1 MPIKKLIRTIPD
13 FPKPGIMF
21 RDVTTLFQD
30 PEGFRTVIEILRER
44 YADQEIDAV
53 VGVESR
59 GFIVGAPLALALGC
73 AFIPMRKPGKLPAA
87 THSETYELEYT
98 LMPSS
103 RASVYSS
110 LTICSGLAALLAQ
123 QRDWSSIARASL
135 SRLRSSSTCLTSR
148 GTRSLR
154 MTAFR
159 CSRSASSRATK
170 QRGAHAAPAR
180 CTRVRARRWPG
191 RRQLPR

>member
-87 THSETYELEYT
+87 THSETYELEYGT
-98 LMPSS
+98 DELHIHVDAIKPGE
-103 RASVYSS
+103 RV
-110 LTICSGLAALLAQ
+110 LIIDDLLATGGT
-123 QRDWSSIARASL
+123 ARAAA
-135 SRLRSSSTCLTSR
+135 RLVKHCQ
-148 GTRSLR
+148 GFIVEA
-154 MTAFR
+154 AFI
-159 CSRSASSRATK
+159 
-170 QRGAHAAPAR
+170 
-180 CTRVRARRWPG
+180 VD
-191 RRQLPR
+191 LPDLKGHEKLEDDGVPVFAICEFEGD

>member
-44 YADQEIDAV
+44 YVDQEIDAV

-87 THSETYELEYT
+87 THSETYELEYGT
-98 LMPSS
+98 DELHIHVDAIKPGE
-103 RASVYSS
+103 RV
-110 LTICSGLAALLAQ
+110 LIIDDLLATGGT
-123 QRDWSSIARASL
+123 ARAAA
-135 SRLRSSSTCLTSR
+135 RL
-148 GTRSLR
+148 
-154 MTAFR
+154 
-159 CSRSASSRATK
+159 
-170 QRGAHAAPAR
+170 
-180 CTRVRARRWPG
+180 VRHCQGFVVEAG
-191 RRQLPR
+191 FIVDLPDLKGHEKLEEDGVPVFAICEFEGD

>member
-87 THSETYELEYT
+87 THSETSELEYGT
-98 LMPSS
+98 DELHIHVDAIKPGE
-103 RASVYSS
+103 RV
-110 LTICSGLAALLAQ
+110 LIIDDLLATGGT
-123 QRDWSSIARASL
+123 ARAAA
-135 SRLRSSSTCLTSR
+135 RLVRHCE
-148 GTRSLR
+148 GFIVEA
-154 MTAFR
+154 AFI
-159 CSRSASSRATK
+159 
-170 QRGAHAAPAR
+170 
-180 CTRVRARRWPG
+180 VD
-191 RRQLPR
+191 LPDLKGHEKLEDDGVPVFAICEFEGD

>member
-1 MPIKKLIRTIPD
+1 MPIKKIIRTIPD

-87 THSETYELEYT
+87 THSETYELEYGT
-98 LMPSS
+98 DELHIHVDAIKPGE
-103 RASVYSS
+103 RV
-110 LTICSGLAALLAQ
+110 LIIDDLLATGGT
-123 QRDWSSIARASL
+123 ARAAA
-135 SRLRSSSTCLTSR
+135 RLVRHCE
-148 GTRSLR
+148 GFIVEA
-154 MTAFR
+154 AFI
-159 CSRSASSRATK
+159 
-170 QRGAHAAPAR
+170 
-180 CTRVRARRWPG
+180 VD
-191 RRQLPR
+191 LPDLKGHEKLEDDGVPVFAICEFEGD

>member
-87 THSETYELEYT
+87 THSETYELEYGT
-98 LMPSS
+98 DELHIHGDAIKPGE
-103 RASVYSS
+103 RV
-110 LTICSGLAALLAQ
+110 LIIDDLLATGGT
-123 QRDWSSIARASL
+123 ARAAA
-135 SRLRSSSTCLTSR
+135 RLIRHCE
-148 GTRSLR
+148 GFIVEA
-154 MTAFR
+154 AFI
-159 CSRSASSRATK
+159 
-170 QRGAHAAPAR
+170 
-180 CTRVRARRWPG
+180 VD
-191 RRQLPR
+191 LPDLKGHEKLEDDGVPVFAICEFEGD

>member
-30 PEGFRTVIEILRER
+30 PEGFRTVIELLRER

-87 THSETYELEYT
+87 THSETYELEYGT
-98 LMPSS
+98 DELHIHVDAIKPGE
-103 RASVYSS
+103 RV
-110 LTICSGLAALLAQ
+110 LIVDDLLATGGT
-123 QRDWSSIARASL
+123 ARAAA
-135 SRLRSSSTCLTSR
+135 RLVRHCE
-148 GTRSLR
+148 GFIVEA
-154 MTAFR
+154 AFI
-159 CSRSASSRATK
+159 
-170 QRGAHAAPAR
+170 
-180 CTRVRARRWPG
+180 VD
-191 RRQLPR
+191 LPDLKGHERLENDAVPVFAICEFEGD

>member
-87 THSETYELEYT
+87 THSETYELEYGT
-98 LMPSS
+98 DELHIHVDAIKPGE
-103 RASVYSS
+103 R
-110 LTICSGLAALLAQ
+110 LLIIDDLLATGGT
-123 QRDWSSIARASL
+123 ARAAA
-135 SRLRSSSTCLTSR
+135 RLVRHCQ
-148 GTRSLR
+148 GFIVEA
-154 MTAFR
+154 AFI
-159 CSRSASSRATK
+159 
-170 QRGAHAAPAR
+170 
-180 CTRVRARRWPG
+180 VD
-191 RRQLPR
+191 LPDLKGHEKLEDDGVPVFAICEFEGD

>member
-13 FPKPGIMF
+13 FPEPGIMF

-87 THSETYELEYT
+87 THSETYELEYGT
-98 LMPSS
+98 DELHIHVDAIKPGE
-103 RASVYSS
+103 RV
-110 LTICSGLAALLAQ
+110 LIIDDLLATGGT
-123 QRDWSSIARASL
+123 ARAAA
-135 SRLRSSSTCLTSR
+135 RLVRHCE
-148 GTRSLR
+148 GFIVEA
-154 MTAFR
+154 AFI
-159 CSRSASSRATK
+159 
-170 QRGAHAAPAR
+170 
-180 CTRVRARRWPG
+180 VD
-191 RRQLPR
+191 LPDLKGHEKLEDDGVPVFAICEFEGD

>member
-13 FPKPGIMF
+13 FPKLGIMF

-87 THSETYELEYT
+87 THSETYELEYGT
-98 LMPSS
+98 DELHIHVDAIKPGE
-103 RASVYSS
+103 RV
-110 LTICSGLAALLAQ
+110 LIIDDLLATGGT
-123 QRDWSSIARASL
+123 ARAAA
-135 SRLRSSSTCLTSR
+135 RLVKHCQ
-148 GTRSLR
+148 GFIVEA
-154 MTAFR
+154 AFIVDLPDL
-159 CSRSASSRATK
+159 K
-170 QRGAHAAPAR
+170 GHQRLEDDGVPVFAI
-180 CTRVRARRWPG
+180 CEFEG
-191 RRQLPR
+191 D

>member
-1 MPIKKLIRTIPD
+1 
-13 FPKPGIMF
+13 MF

-87 THSETYELEYT
+87 THSETYELEYGT
-98 LMPSS
+98 DELHIHVDAIKPGE
-103 RASVYSS
+103 RV
-110 LTICSGLAALLAQ
+110 LIIDDLLATGGT
-123 QRDWSSIARASL
+123 ARAAA
-135 SRLRSSSTCLTSR
+135 RLVKHCQ
-148 GTRSLR
+148 GFIVEA
-154 MTAFR
+154 AFI
-159 CSRSASSRATK
+159 
-170 QRGAHAAPAR
+170 
-180 CTRVRARRWPG
+180 VD
-191 RRQLPR
+191 LPDLKGHEKLEDDGVPVFAICEFEGD

>member
-30 PEGFRTVIEILRER
+30 PEGFRTVIDILRDR

-73 AFIPMRKPGKLPAA
+73 AFIPMRKPGKLPSA
-87 THSETYELEYT
+87 THSETYELEYGT
-98 LMPSS
+98 DELHIHIDAIQPGE
-103 RASVYSS
+103 RV
-110 LTICSGLAALLAQ
+110 LIVDDLLATGGT
-123 QRDWSSIARASL
+123 ARAAA
-135 SRLRSSSTCLTSR
+135 RLVRRCE
-148 GTRSLR
+148 GFIVEA
-154 MTAFR
+154 AFI
-159 CSRSASSRATK
+159 
-170 QRGAHAAPAR
+170 
-180 CTRVRARRWPG
+180 VD
-191 RRQLPR
+191 LPDLLGHEKLENDGVPVFAICEFEGD

>member
-87 THSETYELEYT
+87 THSETYELEYGT
-98 LMPSS
+98 DELHIHVDAIKPGE
-103 RASVYSS
+103 RV
-110 LTICSGLAALLAQ
+110 LIIDDLLATGGT
-123 QRDWSSIARASL
+123 ARAAA
-135 SRLRSSSTCLTSR
+135 RLVKHCQ
-148 GTRSLR
+148 GFIVEA
-154 MTAFR
+154 AFI
-159 CSRSASSRATK
+159 
-170 QRGAHAAPAR
+170 
-180 CTRVRARRWPG
+180 VD
-191 RRQLPR
+191 LPDLKGHQKLEDDGVPVFAICEFEGD

>member
-87 THSETYELEYT
+87 THSETYELEYGT
-98 LMPSS
+98 DELHIHVDAIKPGE
-103 RASVYSS
+103 RV
-110 LTICSGLAALLAQ
+110 LIIDDLLATGGT
-123 QRDWSSIARASL
+123 ARAAA
-135 SRLRSSSTCLTSR
+135 RLVKHCQ
-148 GTRSLR
+148 GFIVEA
-154 MTAFR
+154 AFI
-159 CSRSASSRATK
+159 
-170 QRGAHAAPAR
+170 
-180 CTRVRARRWPG
+180 VD
-191 RRQLPR
+191 LPDLKGHEKLEDDGDPEFAICEFEGD

>member
-87 THSETYELEYT
+87 THSETYELEYGADE
-98 LMPSS
+98 LHIHVDAIKPGE
-103 RASVYSS
+103 RV
-110 LTICSGLAALLAQ
+110 LIIDDLLATGGT
-123 QRDWSSIARASL
+123 ARAAA
-135 SRLRSSSTCLTSR
+135 RLVKHCQ
-148 GTRSLR
+148 GFIVEA
-154 MTAFR
+154 AFI
-159 CSRSASSRATK
+159 
-170 QRGAHAAPAR
+170 
-180 CTRVRARRWPG
+180 VD
-191 RRQLPR
+191 LPDLKGHEKLENDGVPVFAICEFEGD

>member
-87 THSETYELEYT
+87 THSETYELEYGT
-98 LMPSS
+98 DELHIHVDAIKPGE
-103 RASVYSS
+103 RV
-110 LTICSGLAALLAQ
+110 LIIDDLLATGGT
-123 QRDWSSIARASL
+123 ARAAA
-135 SRLRSSSTCLTSR
+135 RL
-148 GTRSLR
+148 
-154 MTAFR
+154 
-159 CSRSASSRATK
+159 
-170 QRGAHAAPAR
+170 
-180 CTRVRARRWPG
+180 VRHCQGFVVEAG
-191 RRQLPR
+191 FIVDLPDLKGHEKLEEDGVPVFAICEFEGD

>member
-87 THSETYELEYT
+87 THSETYELEYGT
-98 LMPSS
+98 DELHIHVDAIKPGE
-103 RASVYSS
+103 RV
-110 LTICSGLAALLAQ
+110 LIIDDLLATGGT
-123 QRDWSSIARASL
+123 ARAAA
-135 SRLRSSSTCLTSR
+135 RLVKHCQ
-148 GTRSLR
+148 GFIVEA
-154 MTAFR
+154 AFI
-159 CSRSASSRATK
+159 
-170 QRGAHAAPAR
+170 
-180 CTRVRARRWPG
+180 VD
-191 RRQLPR
+191 LPDLKGHEKLENDGVPVFAICEFEGD

>member
-21 RDVTTLFQD
+21 RDVTTLFHD

-87 THSETYELEYT
+87 THSETYELEYGT
-98 LMPSS
+98 DELHIHVDAIKPGE
-103 RASVYSS
+103 RV
-110 LTICSGLAALLAQ
+110 LIIDDLLATGGT
-123 QRDWSSIARASL
+123 ARAAA
-135 SRLRSSSTCLTSR
+135 RLVRHCE
-148 GTRSLR
+148 GFIVEA
-154 MTAFR
+154 AFI
-159 CSRSASSRATK
+159 
-170 QRGAHAAPAR
+170 
-180 CTRVRARRWPG
+180 VD
-191 RRQLPR
+191 LPDLKGHEKLEDDGVPVFAICEFEGD

>member
-87 THSETYELEYT
+87 THSETYELEYGT
-98 LMPSS
+98 DELHIHVDAIKPGE
-103 RASVYSS
+103 RV
-110 LTICSGLAALLAQ
+110 LIIDDLLATGGT
-123 QRDWSSIARASL
+123 ARAAA
-135 SRLRSSSTCLTSR
+135 RLVRHCQ
-148 GTRSLR
+148 GFIVEA
-154 MTAFR
+154 AFI
-159 CSRSASSRATK
+159 
-170 QRGAHAAPAR
+170 
-180 CTRVRARRWPG
+180 VD
-191 RRQLPR
+191 LPDLKGHEKLEDDGVPVFAICEFEGD

>member
-87 THSETYELEYT
+87 THSETYELEYGT
-98 LMPSS
+98 DELHIHVDAIKPGE
-103 RASVYSS
+103 RV
-110 LTICSGLAALLAQ
+110 LIIDDLLATGGT
-123 QRDWSSIARASL
+123 ARAAA
-135 SRLRSSSTCLTSR
+135 RLVRHCE
-148 GTRSLR
+148 GFIVEA
-154 MTAFR
+154 AFI
-159 CSRSASSRATK
+159 
-170 QRGAHAAPAR
+170 
-180 CTRVRARRWPG
+180 VD
-191 RRQLPR
+191 LPDLQGHEKLEDDGVPVFAICEFEGD

>member
-13 FPKPGIMF
+13 FPKLGIMF

-87 THSETYELEYT
+87 THSETYELEYGT
-98 LMPSS
+98 DELHIHVDAIKPGE
-103 RASVYSS
+103 RV
-110 LTICSGLAALLAQ
+110 LIIDDLLATGGT
-123 QRDWSSIARASL
+123 ARAAA
-135 SRLRSSSTCLTSR
+135 RLVKHCQ
-148 GTRSLR
+148 GFIVEA
-154 MTAFR
+154 AFI
-159 CSRSASSRATK
+159 
-170 QRGAHAAPAR
+170 
-180 CTRVRARRWPG
+180 VD
-191 RRQLPR
+191 LPDLKGHEKLENDGVPVFAICEFEGD

>member
-87 THSETYELEYT
+87 THSETYELEYGT
-98 LMPSS
+98 DELHIHVDAIKPGE
-103 RASVYSS
+103 RV
-110 LTICSGLAALLAQ
+110 LIIDDLLATGGT
-123 QRDWSSIARASL
+123 ARAAA
-135 SRLRSSSTCLTSR
+135 RLVRHCE
-148 GTRSLR
+148 GFIVEA
-154 MTAFR
+154 AFI
-159 CSRSASSRATK
+159 
-170 QRGAHAAPAR
+170 
-180 CTRVRARRWPG
+180 VD
-191 RRQLPR
+191 LPDLKGHEKLEDDGVPVFAICEFEGD

>member
-87 THSETYELEYT
+87 THSETYELEYGT
-98 LMPSS
+98 DELHIHVDALKPGE
-103 RASVYSS
+103 RV
-110 LTICSGLAALLAQ
+110 LIIDDLLATGGT
-123 QRDWSSIARASL
+123 ARAAA
-135 SRLRSSSTCLTSR
+135 RLVRHCE
-148 GTRSLR
+148 GFIVEA
-154 MTAFR
+154 AFI
-159 CSRSASSRATK
+159 
-170 QRGAHAAPAR
+170 
-180 CTRVRARRWPG
+180 VD
-191 RRQLPR
+191 LPDLKGHEKLEDDGVPVFAICEFEGD

>member
-87 THSETYELEYT
+87 THSETYELEYGT
-98 LMPSS
+98 DELHIHVDAIKPGE
-103 RASVYSS
+103 R
-110 LTICSGLAALLAQ
+110 LLIIDDLLATGGT
-123 QRDWSSIARASL
+123 ARAAA
-135 SRLRSSSTCLTSR
+135 RLVRHCE
-148 GTRSLR
+148 GFIVEA
-154 MTAFR
+154 AFI
-159 CSRSASSRATK
+159 
-170 QRGAHAAPAR
+170 
-180 CTRVRARRWPG
+180 VD
-191 RRQLPR
+191 LPDLKGHEKLEDDGVPVFAICEFEGD

>member
-87 THSETYELEYT
+87 THSETYELEYGT
-98 LMPSS
+98 DELHIHVDAIKPGE
-103 RASVYSS
+103 RV
-110 LTICSGLAALLAQ
+110 LIIDELLATGGT
-123 QRDWSSIARASL
+123 ARAAA
-135 SRLRSSSTCLTSR
+135 RLVRHCQ
-148 GTRSLR
+148 GFIVEA
-154 MTAFR
+154 AFI
-159 CSRSASSRATK
+159 
-170 QRGAHAAPAR
+170 
-180 CTRVRARRWPG
+180 VD
-191 RRQLPR
+191 LPDLKGHEKLEDDGVPVFAICEFEGD

>member
-87 THSETYELEYT
+87 THSEIYELEYGT
-98 LMPSS
+98 DELHIHVDAIKPGE
-103 RASVYSS
+103 RV
-110 LTICSGLAALLAQ
+110 LIIDDLLATGGT
-123 QRDWSSIARASL
+123 ARAAA
-135 SRLRSSSTCLTSR
+135 RLVKHCQ
-148 GTRSLR
+148 GFIVEA
-154 MTAFR
+154 AFI
-159 CSRSASSRATK
+159 
-170 QRGAHAAPAR
+170 
-180 CTRVRARRWPG
+180 VD
-191 RRQLPR
+191 LPDLKGHQKLEDDGVPVFAICEFEGD

>member
-30 PEGFRTVIEILRER
+30 PEGFRTVIDILRDR

-73 AFIPMRKPGKLPAA
+73 AFIPMRKPGKLPSA
-87 THSETYELEYT
+87 THSETYELEYGT
-98 LMPSS
+98 DELHIHIDAIQPGE
-103 RASVYSS
+103 RV
-110 LTICSGLAALLAQ
+110 LIVDDLLATGGT
-123 QRDWSSIARASL
+123 ARAAA
-135 SRLRSSSTCLTSR
+135 RLVRHCEGLIVEA
-148 GTRSLR
+148 
-154 MTAFR
+154 AFI
-159 CSRSASSRATK
+159 
-170 QRGAHAAPAR
+170 
-180 CTRVRARRWPG
+180 VD
-191 RRQLPR
+191 LPDLKGHERLESDAVPVFAICEFEGD

>member
-87 THSETYELEYT
+87 THSQTYELEYGT
-98 LMPSS
+98 DELHIHVDAIKPGE
-103 RASVYSS
+103 RV
-110 LTICSGLAALLAQ
+110 LIVDDLLATGGT
-123 QRDWSSIARASL
+123 ARAAA
-135 SRLRSSSTCLTSR
+135 RLVRHCE
-148 GTRSLR
+148 GFIVEA
-154 MTAFR
+154 AFI
-159 CSRSASSRATK
+159 
-170 QRGAHAAPAR
+170 
-180 CTRVRARRWPG
+180 VD
-191 RRQLPR
+191 LPDLKGHEKLEDDGVPVFAICEFEGD

>member
-87 THSETYELEYT
+87 THSETYELEYGT
-98 LMPSS
+98 DELHIHVDAIKPGE
-103 RASVYSS
+103 RV
-110 LTICSGLAALLAQ
+110 LIIDDLLATGGT
-123 QRDWSSIARASL
+123 ARAAA
-135 SRLRSSSTCLTSR
+135 RLVRHCE
-148 GTRSLR
+148 GFIVEA
-154 MTAFR
+154 AFI
-159 CSRSASSRATK
+159 
-170 QRGAHAAPAR
+170 
-180 CTRVRARRWPG
+180 VD
-191 RRQLPR
+191 LPDLKGHEKLEDDGVPVFAICEFEGG

>member
-87 THSETYELEYT
+87 THSETYELEYGT
-98 LMPSS
+98 DELHIHVDAIKPSE
-103 RASVYSS
+103 RV
-110 LTICSGLAALLAQ
+110 LIIDDLLATGGT
-123 QRDWSSIARASL
+123 ARAAA
-135 SRLRSSSTCLTSR
+135 RLVRHCE
-148 GTRSLR
+148 GFIVEA
-154 MTAFR
+154 AFI
-159 CSRSASSRATK
+159 
-170 QRGAHAAPAR
+170 
-180 CTRVRARRWPG
+180 VD
-191 RRQLPR
+191 LPDLKGHEKLEDDGVPVFAICEFEGD

>member
-87 THSETYELEYT
+87 THSETYELEYGT
-98 LMPSS
+98 DELHIHVD
-103 RASVYSS
+103 A
-110 LTICSGLAALLAQ
+110 IKSGERVLIIDDLLATGGT
-123 QRDWSSIARASL
+123 ARAAA
-135 SRLRSSSTCLTSR
+135 RLVRHCE
-148 GTRSLR
+148 GFIVEA
-154 MTAFR
+154 AFI
-159 CSRSASSRATK
+159 
-170 QRGAHAAPAR
+170 
-180 CTRVRARRWPG
+180 VD
-191 RRQLPR
+191 LPDLKGHEKLEDDGVPVFAICEFEGD

>member
-73 AFIPMRKPGKLPAA
+73 AFVPMRKPGKLPAA
-87 THSETYELEYT
+87 THSETYELEYGT
-98 LMPSS
+98 DELHIHVDAIKPGE
-103 RASVYSS
+103 RV
-110 LTICSGLAALLAQ
+110 LIIDDLLATGGT
-123 QRDWSSIARASL
+123 ARAAA
-135 SRLRSSSTCLTSR
+135 RLVKHCQ
-148 GTRSLR
+148 GFIVEA
-154 MTAFR
+154 AFI
-159 CSRSASSRATK
+159 
-170 QRGAHAAPAR
+170 
-180 CTRVRARRWPG
+180 VD
-191 RRQLPR
+191 LPDLKGHEKLEDDGVPVFAICEFEGD